1 MRRFELFSKRDPSG
15 GIGTGIVA
23 IGVEFPLDEQ
33 RNAWVVLKWLGTYPG
48 ISFWPSVD
56 DLLEVHGHL
65 GAAEVLWLDP
75 DEADRDEDSISETA
89 QCHQPRRALMD
100 AGRHPT

>member
-23 IGVEFPLDEQ
+23 IGVEFPIDEQ
-33 RNAWVVLKWLGTYPG
+33 RNAWVVLKWLGEYPG
-48 ISFWPSVD
+48 IAFWPSVD

-75 DEADRDEDSISETA
+75 DETDQSEESSAETA
-89 QCHQPRRALMD
+89 QCHHNNGAFM
-100 AGRHPT
+100 AGGGSYT

>member
-1 MRRFELFSKRDPSG
+1 MRRFELISKRDPSG

-23 IGVEFPLDEQ
+23 VGVEFPIDQQ
-33 RNAWVVLKWLGTYPG
+33 RHAWVVLKWLGAPG
-48 ISFWPSVD
+48 IAFWPSVG

-75 DEADRDEDSISETA
+75 DEADQEEESRAETTP
-89 QCHQPRRALMD
+89 CHQPHGAFMED
-100 AGRHPT
+100 GKSHT

>member
-15 GIGTGIVA
+15 GVGTGIVA
-23 IGVEFPLDEQ
+23 IGVEFPSDEQ
-33 RNAWVVLKWLGTYPG
+33 GTAWVALKWLGANPG
-48 ISFWPSVD
+48 IAFWPSVD

-75 DEADRDEDSISETA
+75 DEADQSEESSAETT
-89 QCHQPRRALMD
+89 QCHQGYGALTA
-100 AGRHPT
+100 AGKRHT